1 VLQPGDTLN
10 QGTYRILSELG
21 SGGFGVVYLAED
33 TGLGRR
39 VAIKTLLP
47 EIASRERHAVEA
59 FFNEARMN
67 AGLDHPNIIPV
78 YVVGQEPVRGRTLQ
92 YIVMEFVEG
101 GDLETALAQQPG
113 DLARRVQWMRQI
125 ADGLAYAHQQGT
137 IHRDLKLRNV
147 FVTRSGVAKI
157 GDFGLAKS
165 LGNPTK
171 TIVKGLGTPGY
182 VPPEQVNGQSTDAR
196 SDVYSL
202 GVVFYHLLTGRLPY
216 DAADSNT
223 TARAMAIM
231 YQHVNSPVP
240 SARAVNSEVPPR
252 LDVLVQR
259 MMAKAPDER
268 PQSAAEVSHVLSGI
282 AVQPADG
289 IGVEIRWGAVVA
301 ALGAL
306 VVVVAGA
313 YGVYAS
319 WPPWARIMSRPDGA
333 SQIATVKPASSPG
346 PSPAS
351 VPAPSPSPVPP
362 PKDASAT
369 GQPVPLPS
377 PPPSVPSPSVPKPGG
392 STVAR
397 PAPTPG
403 PSVSSTPPSPP
414 RPDYP
419 ASPATLKS
427 EVEQRLRAANLRLD
441 VAVNAVGV
449 VTLTGVVP
457 TTAQKRR
464 AIELARVPG
473 VTDVRS
479 NINAGDE
486 WGGAVKGSRP

>member
-1 VLQPGDTLN
+1 MLQPGDTLN
-10 QGTYRILSELG
+10 QGAYRILSELG
-21 SGGFGVVYLAED
+21 SGGFGVVYVAED
-33 TGLGRR
+33 MRLGRR
-39 VAIKTLLP
+39 VAIKTLLS
-47 EIASRERHAVEA
+47 EIAARERHAVEA

-78 YVVGQEPVRGRTLQ
+78 YFVGQEPVRGRSLQ

-113 DLARRVQWMRQI
+113 DLGRRVRWMRQI

-147 FVTRSGVAKI
+147 FITRSGMAKI

-165 LGNPTK
+165 LGDPTK

-182 VPPEQVNGQSTDAR
+182 GPPEQVNGQSTDAR

-216 DAADSNT
+216 DAPDSGT

-240 SARAVNSEVPPR
+240 SARVVNPEVPPP
-252 LDVLVQR
+252 LDALVQR

-268 PQSAAEVSHVLSGI
+268 PQSAAEVSQALAGI
-282 AVQPADG
+282 ALQVPADG
-289 IGVEIRWGAVVA
+289 NGVEIRWGAVAAAAA
-301 ALGAL
+301 ALVA
-306 VVVVAGA
+306 VVAVA

-319 WPPWARIMSRPDGA
+319 WPPWSWVVSRPDGG
-333 SQIATVKPASSPG
+333 SPIATVKPAPSPG
-346 PSPAS
+346 PSTVPVS
-351 VPAPSPSPVPP
+351 VPTPSPVPP
-362 PKDASAT
+362 PKD
-369 GQPVPLPS
+369 PPPS
-377 PPPSVPSPSVPKPGG
+377 PPPKPGG

-397 PAPTPG
+397 PTPPPG
-403 PSVSSTPPSPP
+403 PSVSPPSPSP
-414 RPDYP
+414 RPDSP

-427 EVEQRLRAANLRLD
+427 QVEQRLRAANLQLD
-441 VAVNAVGV
+441 VAVNATGV

-457 TTAQKRR
+457 TTSQKQK
-464 AIELARVPG
+464 ALELARVPG
-473 VTDVRS
+473 VKDVRS